1 MGEAIRLWINYGNK
15 VNYKWVRSNVR
26 FSKIASSL
34 SPKTQGI
41 ISVYLVSFANFG
53 TVGIMVGAIKGI
65 DSKQGNKVAS
75 FALRLLLG
83 ATLASIIWQV
93 LLA

>member
-1 MGEAIRLWINYGNK
+1 
-15 VNYKWVRSNVR
+15 
-26 FSKIASSL
+26 
-34 SPKTQGI
+34 
-41 ISVYLVSFANFG
+41 
-53 TVGIMVGAIKGI
+53 MVGAIKGI

-83 ATLASIIWQV
+83 ATLASIISQV